1 MGGNGMTWVI
11 VQKCVDCGGHGEL
24 YSYYT
29 TPNKCHECEGT
40 GEKEYYEENYQY
52 DTVDDV
58 KEDYSNPLTVMLTN

>member
-1 MGGNGMTWVI
+1 MWVI
-11 VQKCVDCGGHGEL
+11 VKQCVDCGGHGEL

-29 TPNKCHECEGT
+29 TPSKCHECEGT

-58 KEDYSNPLTVMLTN
+58 KEDYANTLNVMLTN

>member
-1 MGGNGMTWVI
+1 MTWVI

-58 KEDYSNPLTVMLTN
+58 KEDYANTLNIMLTN